1 MRSTANDI
9 LAAMAF
15 ADLALLFCMLPNS
28 MAAFHVFANNYL
40 FRLAYLLANPHLSA
54 LANWFSAAAIWLML
68 AVSIERLMGIR
79 SPMHTRFYWKRRL
92 MMGFLVCLFGASGAL
107 TFHHH
112 LAYDCSLYET
122 CNGTQQ
128 AVRCEVV
135 ASEWKKNRTNP
146 YSPLR
151 QQYIKVSTVVNAL
164 LVVIVPIAAVTAL
177 NITLIR
183 VLKRHDLTRAAFGKI
198 NDEYRMEYNPV
209 MCSTSGVSWKL
220 HIAGSCV
227 QSDSTVTVTVCA
239 IVTCFTVTQGPSAI
253 AFIWELTAQK
263 GQTNGHYFNAMIS
276 VANNLVITGKVLNF
290 IFFCLSSAHF
300 RRRLHQLIAHRLKF
314 LTLSQARTNHTDSYQ
329 SHNASARKL
338 NGMDRHSVNNHT

>member
-1 MRSTANDI
+1 
-9 LAAMAF
+9 MAF

-28 MAAFHVFANNYL
+28 MAAFQVFANNYS
-40 FRLAYLLANPHLSA
+40 FRLAYQFANPHLSA
-54 LANWFSAAAIWLML
+54 LANWFSAAAIWLIL

-79 SPMHTRFYWKRRL
+79 SPMHTRFYWKRHL

-128 AVRCEVV
+128 AVRCHVV
-135 ASEWKKNRTNP
+135 ASEWIMNRTNP

-198 NDEYRMEYNPV
+198 NDGSLRHRQERKASRNN
-209 MCSTSGVSWKL
+209 SHKHKKHTSP
-220 HIAGSCV
+220 
-227 QSDSTVTVTVCA
+227 VTVTVCA
-239 IVTCFTVTQGPSAI
+239 IVTCFTLTQGPSAI

-263 GQTNGHYFNAMIS
+263 DQTSGHHFNAMIS

-314 LTLSQARTNHTDSYQ
+314 LTLSQAMTNPTDSYQ

-338 NGMDRHSVNNHT
+338 NGMDRHSVNDHT